1 VSGVKT
7 IKHRMENIMGNA
19 LIALYLLVSG
29 ISLYIIYLLVSDVIN
44 NIVDNYKLK
53 ESMKND

>member
-1 VSGVKT
+1 
-7 IKHRMENIMGNA
+7 MNNA

>member
-1 VSGVKT
+1 MNNV
-7 IKHRMENIMGNA
+7 

-44 NIVDNYKLK
+44 NIVDNYKSK

>member
-1 VSGVKT
+1 MRFELE
-7 IKHRMENIMGNA
+7 RMIVMNNA

>member
-1 VSGVKT
+1 MRFELE
-7 IKHRMENIMGNA
+7 RMIVMNNA

-44 NIVDNYKLK
+44 NVVDNYNYKLK

>member
-1 VSGVKT
+1 MRFELE
-7 IKHRMENIMGNA
+7 RMIEMNNV